1 MSVTLA
7 QFNDPVPQKKI
18 RVVEVF
24 KNNVYGDIDKHTFKY
39 TDASDIQSPRQ
50 ENAIA
55 SDTGEALD
63 AATVSELVE
72 FRDAQLR
79 RIVVSRLAPKNDF
92 ISDDDARL
100 IDNKYRYVFE
110 FPVEF
115 NDNLLRPLAKYFRR
129 FLAWGALYDW
139 YAQMGLLQQANTY
152 KTELDNIENEIR
164 SIMVTPSIVKRPMQP
179 FGPAQKLRW

>member
-1 MSVTLA
+1 MSVILA
-7 QFNDPVPQKKI
+7 QFNDPVPPKKV

-24 KNNVYGDIDKHTFKY
+24 KNNVYGDIDKHTFKF
-39 TDASDIQSPRQ
+39 TDASDLQPRQ
-50 ENAIA
+50 ENAIS

-63 AATVSELVE
+63 SATVSELVE

-79 RIVVSRLAPKNDF
+79 RIIISRLAPKVDHLA
-92 ISDDDARL
+92 DDEPHL
-100 IDNKYRYVFE
+100 IEDRYRYVFE

-139 YAQMGLLQQANTY
+139 YSQLGLYQQANSY
-152 KTELDNIENEIR
+152 KDELDNIENEIR
-164 SIMVTPSIVKRPMQP
+164 SIMVTPSIAKRPMQP
-179 FGPAQKLRW
+179 FGPAQKFRW